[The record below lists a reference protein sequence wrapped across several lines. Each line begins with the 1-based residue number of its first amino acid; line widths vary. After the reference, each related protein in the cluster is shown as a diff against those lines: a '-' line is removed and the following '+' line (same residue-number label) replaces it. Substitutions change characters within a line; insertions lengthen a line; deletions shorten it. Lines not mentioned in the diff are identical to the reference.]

1 MASIAELINDT
12 QVVALNV
19 TQGLEPMEG
28 WEVPIFPATY
38 PPDPKTKQHRHDT
51 PYTVNQLKDGRW
63 VATLDTVQ
71 SQANR
76 MEASFTGELAH
87 TVPTV
92 TITAGQR
99 TVSLTDLPHRLADA
113 AIRTSDLR
121 DEIRAAFE
129 AHEAGDPLPIAELGP
144 TSLVYGAWD
153 SRDTRVRIP
162 RMIRSEIYAWDVDVF
177 TRSAQFSATFDG
189 EDLGL
194 TDQEWRKGAEV
205 GFAPTP
211 SVEQHGGVV
220 VHGQIRQN
228 MSLHL
233 GACRNLER
241 ARTGLGQYILGLAL
255 GGYWMGGRD
264 YDLRTGCWLIPSD
277 APRVEAVR
285 KDGSRD
291 ALELNEG
298 AVRSFLEDVALPAAT
313 ELGIA
318 TGETP
323 VREAQFDPKAGK
335 SLIKKGVDE

>member
-1 MASIAELINDT
+1 MASIAELLNDT
-12 QVVALNV
+12 QVVALSV

-28 WEVPIFPATY
+28 WEVPVFPATY
-38 PPDPKTKQHRHDT
+38 PAPDKQGHRHDT

-76 MEASFTGELAH
+76 MEASFSGELAH

-92 TITAGQR
+92 TVTAKER

-113 AIRTSDLR
+113 AIRTSDLK

-129 AHEAGDPLPIAELGP
+129 AHDAGDPLPIAKLGP

-153 SRDTRVRIP
+153 SRDTRVKIP

-177 TRSAQFSATFDG
+177 TRSAQFSGTFDR

-194 TDQEWRKGAEV
+194 TEQEWKKGAEV

-220 VHGQIRQN
+220 VHGSIRQN
-228 MSLHL
+228 TTLHL

-241 ARTGLGQYILGLAL
+241 AYTGLGQYILGLAL

-277 APRVEAVR
+277 APKVEAVR
-285 KDGSRD
+285 KDGSRS
-291 ALELNEG
+291 AVELDDGQVQSLLDE
-298 AVRSFLEDVALPAAT
+298 VALPAAA
-313 ELGIA
+313 ELGIE
-318 TGETP
+318 TGEGS
-323 VREAQFDPKAGK
+323 VRAATFDPKAGK
-335 SLIKKGVDE
+335 SLIKQGVEE